1 MNEQRQQQSSSDQSS
16 HTIDWS
22 DVVFE
27 VDLLKSQEI
36 NLDYIL
42 ELIFERHQKVED
54 KETLI
59 KEIRHTIRSSIG
71 HRAKEE
77 LMIEF
82 IKQTDLATLTNKADV
97 IAAFYEFAQ
106 LEQKRE
112 VDDLIVEENLNAES
126 AKRYISTSLK
136 REFASENGTE
146 LNDILPKMSPLNP
159 RYLTLKQS
167 VLQKVSA
174 LVDKFK
180 GIGENSLK

>member
-1 MNEQRQQQSSSDQSS
+1 MNEQSQQQSSSDQSS

-77 LMIEF
+77 LVVDF
-82 IKQTDLATLTNKADV
+82 IQQADLATLASKTDV
-97 IAAFYEFAQ
+97 IKAFYEFAQ

-112 VDDLIVEENLNAES
+112 VDDLILLKKISMRNLRNVIFQHHLNENL
-126 AKRYISTSLK
+126 RV
-136 REFASENGTE
+136 
-146 LNDILPKMSPLNP
+146 KMV
-159 RYLTLKQS
+159 QS
-167 VLQKVSA
+167 
-174 LVDKFK
+174 
-180 GIGENSLK
+180 